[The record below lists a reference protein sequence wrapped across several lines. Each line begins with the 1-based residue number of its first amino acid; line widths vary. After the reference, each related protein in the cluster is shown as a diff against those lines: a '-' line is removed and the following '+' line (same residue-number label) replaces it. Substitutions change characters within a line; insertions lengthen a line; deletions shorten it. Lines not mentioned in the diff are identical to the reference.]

1 VTAYRFFTSLAHP
14 VALRLPPETAHR
26 LTVKT
31 LSVLP
36 PPHPG
41 ADDPRL
47 AVNVLGLDFP
57 NPLGLAAGF
66 DKNGEAVDAV
76 LRLGFG
82 FTEIGTV
89 TPRPQPGNPRPRLFR
104 LRHDRAVINRYGFNS
119 AGSAMVHRR
128 LAARTAAKG
137 LVAVNIGANKN
148 SGDRVAD
155 YVAGI
160 AAFADVADFFV
171 VNISS
176 PNTPGLRDLQR
187 RQDLNDLLEAVLAAR
202 DAAPRR
208 VPLVV
213 KIAPD
218 LTLDELDGIIDVC
231 KARKVDGLAI
241 SNTTLSRPE
250 NLVDHEIAKQ
260 HGGLSGRPLF
270 HLSTWLLAQAYLRT
284 EGAFALI
291 GIGGIEDAA
300 TALAKIEAGADL
312 IELYSA
318 LVYKGAGLVADIKG
332 GLVRHLNAAGFDRLA
347 AARGRTATD
356 WAAGKITAADIPFEK
371 LAP

>member
-1 VTAYRFFTSLAHP
+1 MTAYRLFTSLAHP

-31 LSVLP
+31 LSLLP
-36 PPHPG
+36 PPHAG
-41 ADDPRL
+41 ADDLRL
-47 AVNVLGLDFP
+47 AVHVLGLDFP

-119 AGSAMVHRR
+119 AGQAIVHRR
-128 LAARTAAKG
+128 LAARARAKG

-148 SGDRVAD
+148 SEDRVAD

-187 RQDLNDLLEAVLAAR
+187 RQELNDLLEPVMGAR

-218 LTLDELDGIIDVC
+218 LTLEELDGIIDVC

-250 NLVDHEIAKQ
+250 NLIDHELAKQ

-270 HLSTWLLAQAYLRT
+270 HLSTWLLAQAYLRA

-291 GIGGIEDAA
+291 GVGGIEDAA

-318 LVYKGAGLVADIKG
+318 LVYKGARLVGDIKDGLVQ
-332 GLVRHLNAAGFDRLA
+332 HLSAAGFDRLA

-356 WAAGKITAADIPFEK
+356 WAAGKITTADIQFGK
-371 LAP
+371 LG

>member
-1 VTAYRFFTSLAHP
+1 VTVYRLFTSLAHP
-14 VALRLPPETAHR
+14 LALRLPPETAHR
-26 LTVKT
+26 LTLRT
-31 LSVLP
+31 LALLP
-36 PPHPG
+36 PPEPA

-47 AVNVLGLDFP
+47 AVHVLGLDFP

-66 DKNGEAVDAV
+66 DKNGEAVAGM

-82 FTEIGTV
+82 FAEVGTV

-104 LRHDRAVINRYGFNS
+104 LRHDRAVINRFGFNS
-119 AGSAMVHRR
+119 AGHASVHRR
-128 LAARTAAKG
+128 LATRPPTRG
-137 LVAVNIGANKN
+137 RLAVNLGANKTSEN
-148 SGDRVAD
+148 RIAD

-187 RQDLNDLLEAVLAAR
+187 RQDLNALLEPVLAAR
-202 DAAPRR
+202 DTAARR

-231 KARKVDGLAI
+231 KARRVDGLAI
-241 SNTTLSRPE
+241 SNTTLARPE
-250 NLVDHEIAKQ
+250 SLIDHALAKQ

-270 HLSTWLLAQAYLRT
+270 HLSTWLLAQAYLRV

-318 LVYKGAGLVADIKG
+318 LVYKGAGLVADIKT
-332 GLVRHLNAAGFDRLA
+332 GLVRHLSASGIDRFVAL
-347 AARGRTATD
+347 RGRRAAD
-356 WAAGKITAADIPFEK
+356 WAAGKITAADIWGDPR
-371 LAP
+371 A

>member
-1 VTAYRFFTSLAHP
+1 MFTAVAHP
-14 VALRLPPETAHR
+14 LVLRLPPETAHR
-26 LTVKT
+26 VTVKA
-31 LSVLP
+31 LSILP
-36 PPHPG
+36 VPQAPP
-41 ADDPRL
+41 DDPRL
-47 AVNVLGLDFP
+47 AVSAFGLDFP

-76 LRLGFG
+76 LQLGFG
-82 FTEIGTV
+82 FTEVGTI
-89 TPRPQPGNPRPRLFR
+89 TPRPQPGNSRPRLFR
-104 LRHDRAVINRYGFNS
+104 LRHDRAVINRFGFNS
-119 AGSAMVHRR
+119 AGHAAAHRR
-128 LAARTAAKG
+128 LAARPRTKG
-137 LVAVNIGANKN
+137 LVAVNIGANKT
-148 SGDRVAD
+148 SKDRVAD

-187 RQDLNDLLEAVLAAR
+187 RQELNDLLESVLAAR

-231 KARKVDGLAI
+231 KARKIDGLAI

-250 NLVDHEIAKQ
+250 SLVDHEIAKQ

-270 HLSTWLLAQAYLRT
+270 HLSTWLLAQAYLRA

-291 GIGGIEDAA
+291 GIGGIENAA

-318 LVYKGAGLVADIKG
+318 LVFKGVGLIEEIKDGLVQ
-332 GLVRHLNAAGFDRLA
+332 HLSQSGFDRLT

-356 WAAGKITAADIPFEK
+356 WAAGKITAADIQFGK
-371 LAP
+371 LS